1 MTDGLKKGN
10 EGVPES
16 LFERIK
22 ENFINFITSR
32 LFVLTLVFCALAA
45 ILIFRIFNLQIIE
58 GEKYLN
64 EFLLK
69 TEKNR
74 EIASTRGNIYDSKG
88 VLLAYSELAYSV
100 KIEDVFEGSKKNRNI
115 ALNDTIYRLINMIEK
130 NGDRIIS
137 DFGIA
142 INEDGEYEYTVS
154 DTQLLRFKADVYGY
168 AYITELKY
176 EEETATAEEMM
187 EDLMSV
193 DFYGVG
199 TYTDPNDSKSFVAGM
214 GYTPKECLQIV
225 TIRYCMGLTSYQK
238 YLGTTVASDVNEKT
252 VAVIMENLDTL
263 DGVSIEEDTARRY
276 VDSVY
281 FAPIIGYTG
290 KISTEELNELNHAN
304 KEKNHD
310 ETDRY
315 TLNDIVGKTGIE
327 ATMELDLQG
336 KKGTELVFV
345 DNMGKVIEVSSRTE
359 PVAGNDIYLTID
371 HDLQIAAY
379 NILEQNIAGI
389 LLAKIQNIKEYK
401 PAANAS
407 GGDIIIPIY
416 DVYYALFN
424 NNIIDISH
432 FENENAGETEIKVYN
447 AFNNYKENVFEILN
461 DEIKNK
467 RTPYKNLK
475 TEYQVYESNIVTYLT
490 DRGIIL
496 SNKIDTDDEVYIAW
510 KTDETIGLGEY
521 LEYLIS
527 MNWIDVTKL
536 DLSGQYSDSGEV
548 FNALIDYIVQM
559 LNKSGEFNRK
569 LYKYMILNDVISG
582 KDVCKTLCEQGI
594 YDIDPDDEAQLYNGT
609 MTAYEFMRRR
619 IETLEITPAQLA
631 LDPFSGSMV
640 ITDVNNGNVLA
651 LVSYP
656 SYDNNRM
663 ANTVDSAYYASLQMD
678 KSRPMYNYAT
688 QQQTAPGSIF
698 KMVTAAAGLQE
709 GVVSTSTQILCAG
722 IFDKANY
729 NSKCWIYP
737 GSHGLQRITEAI
749 KNSCNHYFYEVGY
762 RLSLDENLNYN
773 SELGNETIYKYA
785 KQFGLA
791 DKSGVE
797 IDEAEPQVSD
807 ELPVFTAI
815 GQGTNNFTTVGLA
828 RYVTTVANGGTCF
841 DLTLLDKRTDHNQT
855 VLEEYEADIRNQ
867 IELPSAYWD
876 AIHTG
881 MRRVVES
888 KSYYNDL
895 GINVAGKTGT
905 AQESKSRTN
914 HALFVCYAPYE
925 KPEIAIATR
934 IAFGY
939 SSDYA
944 ARTTR
949 EVLKYYYNLEDEDKL
964 LNGTADTIES
974 GIASDEW

>member
-1 MTDGLKKGN
+1 M
-10 EGVPES
+10 
-16 LFERIK
+16 FERIK
-22 ENFINFITSR
+22 ENVINFITSR
-32 LFVLTLVFCALAA
+32 LFVLALVFCALAA

-115 ALNDTIYRLINMIEK
+115 ALNDTIYRLINMIEQ
-130 NGDRIIS
+130 NGDCIIS
-137 DFGIA
+137 DFGIT

-154 DTQLLRFKADVYGY
+154 DTQLLRFKADVYGH
-168 AYITELKY
+168 AYITDLKY
-176 EEETATAEEMM
+176 EEETATADEMM
-187 EDLMSV
+187 ADLMSS
-193 DFYGVG
+193 DFYGIG
-199 TYTDPNDSKSFVAGM
+199 TYTDPDDSKSFVEGM

-225 TIRYCMGLTSYQK
+225 TIRYAMGLTSYQK
-238 YLGTTVASDVNEKT
+238 YLGTTVASDINEKT

-290 KISTEELNELNHAN
+290 KISTEELNELNQAN
-304 KEKNHD
+304 KEKNHE

-327 ATMELDLQG
+327 ATMELELQG

-424 NNIIDISH
+424 NSIIDISH

-447 AFNNYKENVFEILN
+447 AFNNYKENVFDILD

-467 RTPYKNLK
+467 RTPYKKLK
-475 TEYQVYESNIVTYLT
+475 AEYQVYESNIVTYLT

-496 SNKIDTDDEVYIAW
+496 NSKIDTNDEVYIAW

-527 MNWIDVTKL
+527 MNWIDVAKL
-536 DLSGQYSDSGEV
+536 DLTGQYSDSGEV
-548 FNALIDYIVQM
+548 FDALIDYIVQM
-559 LNKSGEFNRK
+559 LDKSGEFNRK
-569 LYKYMILNDVISG
+569 LYKYMILNDIISG
-582 KDVCKTLCEQGI
+582 KDVCKILCEQGI

-609 MTAYEFMRRR
+609 MTAYDFMRRR

-656 SYDNNRM
+656 GYDNNRM

-709 GVVSTSTQILCAG
+709 GVVSTSTQVLCAG

-737 GSHGLQRITEAI
+737 GSHGLQKITDAI
-749 KNSCNHYFYEVGY
+749 RNSCNHYFYEVGY

>member
-1 MTDGLKKGN
+1 M
-10 EGVPES
+10 
-16 LFERIK
+16 FERIK

-290 KISTEELNELNHAN
+290 KISTEELNELNQAN

-569 LYKYMILNDVISG
+569 LYKYMILNDVISC

>member
-1 MTDGLKKGN
+1 M
-10 EGVPES
+10 
-16 LFERIK
+16 FERLR

-32 LFVLTLVFCALAA
+32 LFVLSLAYCALAV
-45 ILIFRIFNLQIIE
+45 ILIVRVFNLQIVE

-74 EIASTRGNIYDSKG
+74 EIASTRGNIYDADG

-100 KIEDVFEGSKKNRNI
+100 KIEDIFEGSKRTRNI
-115 ALNDTIYRLINMIEK
+115 KLNDTIYRLIKMIEK
-130 NGDRIIS
+130 NGDRVIS
-137 DFGIA
+137 DFNI
-142 INEDGEYEYTVS
+142 ILNEDGEYEYTVS
-154 DTQLLRFKADVYGY
+154 DTQLLRFKADVYGH
-168 AYITELKY
+168 AYITDLKY
-176 EEETATAEEMM
+176 EEESATAEEMM
-187 EDLMSV
+187 EDLMST

-199 TYTDPNDSKSFVAGM
+199 TYMDPDDSKSFVSGM
-214 GYTPKECLQIV
+214 GYTKKEALQIV
-225 TIRYCMGLTSYQK
+225 TIRYAMGLTSYQK
-238 YLGTTVASDVNEKT
+238 YLGTTVASDINEKT
-252 VAVIMENLDTL
+252 VAIIMENLDTL
-263 DGVSIEEDTARRY
+263 EGVDIEEDTARRY
-276 VDSVY
+276 VDSEF

-290 KISTEELNELNHAN
+290 KISTDELEELNQAN
-304 KEKNHD
+304 KEKTGQD
-310 ETDRY
+310 TERY
-315 TLNDIVGKTGIE
+315 SMNDIVGKTGIE
-327 ATMELDLQG
+327 AYMELELQG
-336 KKGTELVFV
+336 QKGTEQVFV

-359 PVAGNDIYLTID
+359 PVAGNDVYLTIK
-371 HDLQIAAY
+371 HDLQVACY

-401 PAANAS
+401 PTENS
-407 GGDIIIPIY
+407 TGGDIIIPIY

-424 NNIIDISH
+424 NNVIDISR
-432 FENENAGETEIKVYN
+432 FEDENAGETEKKVYE
-447 AFNNYKENVFEILN
+447 AYKTYKEGVFQTLNEEIQ
-461 DEIKNK
+461 EK

-490 DRGIIL
+490 ERGIIL
-496 SNKIDTDDEVYIAW
+496 SDKIDTKDETYIAW
-510 KTDETIGLGEY
+510 KTEETIGLGEY

-527 MNWIDVTKL
+527 MSWIDVTKL
-536 DLSGQYSDSGEV
+536 DLTGQYSDSEEI
-548 FNALIDYIVQM
+548 FKALNEYIIEM
-559 LNKSGEFNRK
+559 LDNSGEFNRK

-582 KDVCKTLCEQGI
+582 RDVCKVLCEQGI
-594 YDIDPDDEAQLYNGT
+594 HDVDPDDEAKLFDGT
-609 MTAYEFMRRR
+609 MTAYDFMRRR

-640 ITDVNNGNVLA
+640 ITDVNTGNVLA

-656 SYDNNRM
+656 GYDNNRM
-663 ANTVDSAYYASLQMD
+663 VNTVDSSYFASLQMD
-678 KSRPMYNYAT
+678 KSRPLLNYAT

-709 GVVSTSTQILCAG
+709 GVVNTSTQVLCAG
-722 IFDKANY
+722 VFEKANY
-729 NSKCWIYP
+729 NSRCWIYP
-737 GSHGLQRITEAI
+737 GSHGMQKVSDAI
-749 KNSCNHYFYEVGY
+749 QNSCNHYFYEVGY
-762 RLSLDENLNYN
+762 RLSLDEDLNYD
-773 SELGNETIYKYA
+773 SSLGVDKLYQYA
-785 KQFGLA
+785 KDFGLA

-797 IDEAEPQVSD
+797 IDEAEPHVSD
-807 ELPVFTAI
+807 ELSVFSAI

-828 RYVTTVANGGTCF
+828 RYVTTIANGGTCY

-855 VLEEYEADIRNQ
+855 VLEDYEAEIRNQ
-867 IELPSAYWD
+867 VELPSAYWN

-888 KSYYNDL
+888 KSYYNNL
-895 GINVAGKTGT
+895 GISVAGKTGT

-925 KPEIAIATR
+925 NPEIAIATR

-949 EVLKYYYNLEDEDKL
+949 EVLKYYYNLEDEEEL
-964 LNGTADTIES
+964 LSGTADTIES

>member
-1 MTDGLKKGN
+1 M
-10 EGVPES
+10 
-16 LFERIK
+16 FERIK

-32 LFVLTLVFCALAA
+32 LFVLTLVFCVLAA

-290 KISTEELNELNHAN
+290 KISTEELNELNQAN

-461 DEIKNK
+461 EEIKNK

>member
-1 MTDGLKKGN
+1 M
-10 EGVPES
+10 
-16 LFERIK
+16 FERLK
-22 ENFINFITSR
+22 ENLINFITSR
-32 LFVLTLVFCALAA
+32 LFVLSLVFCALTV
-45 ILIFRIFNLQIIE
+45 ILILRVFNLQIIE

-64 EFLLK
+64 DFLLK
-69 TEKNR
+69 TEKTR
-74 EIASTRGNIYDSKG
+74 EIASTRGNIYDKNG

-100 KIEDVFEGSKKNRNI
+100 KIEDVFEGSKKNRNKK
-115 ALNDTIYRLINMIEK
+115 LNDTIYRLIKFIEK
-130 NGDRIIS
+130 NGDRVIS
-137 DFGIA
+137 DFNI
-142 INEDGEYEYTVS
+142 ILNEDGEYEYTVS
-154 DTQLLRFKADVYGY
+154 DTQLLRFKADVYGRK
-168 AYITELKY
+168 YITELEY
-176 EEETATAEEMM
+176 EEETATAGEMM
-187 EDLMSV
+187 EDLMSTSY
-193 DFYGVG
+193 YGIG
-199 TYTDPNDSKSFVAGM
+199 TYTDPDDSKSFVPGM
-214 GYTPKECLQIV
+214 GYTKRECLQIV
-225 TIRYCMGLTSYQK
+225 TIRYAMGLTSYQK

-252 VAVIMENLDTL
+252 VAIIMENLDSL
-263 DGVSIEEDTARRY
+263 DGVAIEEDTARRY

-281 FAPIIGYTG
+281 FAPVIGYTG
-290 KISTEELNELNHAN
+290 KISPEELEALNQEN
-304 KEKNHD
+304 KDKYSAES
-310 ETDRY
+310 DRY

-327 ATMELDLQG
+327 ATMELELQG
-336 KKGTELVFV
+336 KKGSEKVFV
-345 DNMGKVIEVSSRTE
+345 DNVGKVIEVSERTE
-359 PVAGNDIYLTID
+359 PVAGNDIYLTLD
-371 HDLQIAAY
+371 HDLQMACY

-401 PAANAS
+401 PSENSS

-424 NNIIDISH
+424 NNVIDISH
-432 FENENAGETEIKVYN
+432 FENENAGETEKRVYS
-447 AFNNYKENVFEILN
+447 AFTAYKEEVFNTLTE
-461 DEIKNK
+461 EIKDK
-467 RTPYKNLK
+467 QTPYKKLK
-475 TEYQVYESNIVTYLT
+475 TEYQVYESNIVSYLT
-490 DRGIIL
+490 ERGVIL
-496 SNKIDTDDEVYIAW
+496 TDKIDSDDKTYIAW
-510 KTDETIGLGEY
+510 KTEETIGVGEY

-527 MNWIDVTKL
+527 MNWIDVAKL
-536 DLSGQYSDSGEV
+536 DLTGQYSDSEEV
-548 FNALIDYIVQM
+548 FNALMDYILQM
-559 LNKSGEFNRK
+559 LDKSGEFNRK
-569 LYKYMILNDVISG
+569 LYKYMLLNNVITG
-582 KDVCKTLCEQGI
+582 KDVCMVLCEQGI
-594 YDIDPDDEAQLYNGT
+594 HDIDPDDEAALFDGS
-609 MTAYEFMRRR
+609 MKAYDFMRRR

-663 ANTVDSAYYASLQMD
+663 ANTVDSSYYAQLQID

-709 GVVSTSTQILCAG
+709 GVVNTSTQVLCAG

-737 GSHGLQRITEAI
+737 GSHGMQRITDAI

-762 RLSLDENLNYN
+762 RLSLDDNLNYN
-773 SELGNETIYKYA
+773 NDLGINTIYKYA

-828 RYVTTVANGGTCF
+828 RYATTIANGGICF

-855 VLEEYEADIRNQ
+855 VLEDYEADIRN
-867 IELPSAYWD
+867 IVEMPTVYWD
-876 AIHTG
+876 VIHTG
-881 MRRVVES
+881 MRKVVES
-888 KSYYNDL
+888 KSYYNNL

-914 HALFVCYAPYE
+914 HAVFICYAPYE
-925 KPEIAIATR
+925 EPEIAVSTR

-949 EVLKYYYNLEDEDKL
+949 EILKYYYNLEDEEL
-964 LNGTADTIES
+964 LLKGTADTIES

>member
-1 MTDGLKKGN
+1 M
-10 EGVPES
+10 
-16 LFERIK
+16 FERFR

-32 LFVLTLVFCALAA
+32 LFVLSLVYCGLAA
-45 ILIFRIFNLQIIE
+45 ILIIRVFNLQIVE

-74 EIASTRGNIYDSKG
+74 EIASTRGNIYDTDG

-100 KIEDVFEGSKKNRNI
+100 KIEDVFEGGKKARNI
-115 ALNDTIYRLINMIEK
+115 ELNDTIFRLIKMIEK
-130 NGDRIIS
+130 NGDRVIS
-137 DFGIA
+137 DFNIVL
-142 INEDGEYEYTVS
+142 NEDGEYEYTVS
-154 DTQLLRFKADVYGY
+154 DTQLLRFKADVYGHP
-168 AYITELKY
+168 YITELTY
-176 EEETATAEEMM
+176 EEESATAEEMM
-187 EDLMSV
+187 EDLMST
-193 DFYGVG
+193 DFYGIG
-199 TYTDPNDSKSFVAGM
+199 TYTDPDDSKSFVSGM
-214 GYTPKECLQIV
+214 GYTKKEALQIV
-225 TIRYCMGLTSYQK
+225 TIRYAMGLTSYQK

-252 VAVIMENLDTL
+252 VAVIMENLDEL

-276 VDSVY
+276 VDSEY

-290 KISTEELNELNHAN
+290 KISTDELEELNQAN
-304 KEKNHD
+304 KEATGQ
-310 ETDRY
+310 EAERY
-315 TLNDIVGKTGIE
+315 SMNDIVGKTGIE
-327 ATMELDLQG
+327 AYMELELQG
-336 KKGTELVFV
+336 QKGTEQVFV

-359 PVAGNDIYLTID
+359 PVAGNDVYLTIK
-371 HDLQIAAY
+371 HDLQVACY

-401 PAANAS
+401 PTENSS
-407 GGDIIIPIY
+407 GSDIIIPIY

-424 NNIIDISH
+424 NNIIDISR
-432 FENENAGETEIKVYN
+432 FEDENAGETEKKVYEE
-447 AFNNYKENVFEILN
+447 FKMYKEGVFQTLN
-461 DEIKNK
+461 EEMQEK
-467 RTPYKNLK
+467 RTPYKKLK

-490 DRGIIL
+490 ERGIIL
-496 SNKIDTDDEVYIAW
+496 SDEIDTKDETYIAW
-510 KTDETIGLGEY
+510 KTEETIGLGEY
-521 LEYLIS
+521 LEYLIAMS
-527 MNWIDVTKL
+527 WIDVTKL
-536 DLSGQYSDSGEV
+536 DLSGQYSDSDEI
-548 FNALIDYIVQM
+548 FKALNEYIIEM
-559 LNKSGEFNRK
+559 LDNSGEFNRK

-582 KDVCKTLCEQGI
+582 RDVCKILCEQGI
-594 YDIDPDDEAQLYNGT
+594 HDVDPDDEAQLFDGT

-640 ITDVNNGNVLA
+640 ITDVNTGNVLA

-656 SYDNNRM
+656 GYDNNRM
-663 ANTVDSAYYASLQMD
+663 ANTVDSAYYASLQLD

-709 GVVSTSTQILCAG
+709 GVVNTSTQVLCAN
-722 IFDKANY
+722 IFEKANY
-729 NSKCWIYP
+729 NSRCWIYP
-737 GSHGLQRITEAI
+737 GSHGNQKVSDAI
-749 KNSCNHYFYEVGY
+749 QNSCNHYFYEVGY
-762 RLSLDENLNYN
+762 RLSLDEDLNYN
-773 SELGNETIYKYA
+773 SSLGIEKLYQYA
-785 KQFGLA
+785 EEFGLA

-807 ELPVFTAI
+807 ELSVLSAI

-828 RYVTTVANGGTCF
+828 RYVTTIANGGTCY

-855 VLEEYEADIRNQ
+855 VLEDYEAEIRNQ
-867 IELPSAYWD
+867 VELPSAYWN

-881 MRRVVES
+881 MRKVVES
-888 KSYYNDL
+888 KSYYNNL

-925 KPEIAIATR
+925 NPEIAVATR
-934 IAFGY
+934 IAYGY

-949 EVLKYYYNLEDEDKL
+949 EVLKYYYNLEDEEEL
-964 LNGTADTIES
+964 LSGTADTIEN

>member
-1 MTDGLKKGN
+1 M
-10 EGVPES
+10 
-16 LFERIK
+16 FERIK

-290 KISTEELNELNHAN
+290 KISTEELNELNQAN

>member
-1 MTDGLKKGN
+1 M
-10 EGVPES
+10 
-16 LFERIK
+16 FERLK

-32 LFVLTLVFCALAA
+32 FFVLSLAFCALAM
-45 ILIFRIFNLQIIE
+45 ILILRVFNLQIIE

-69 TEKNR
+69 TEKTR
-74 EIASTRGNIYDSKG
+74 EIASTRGNIYDRNG

-115 ALNDTIYRLINMIEK
+115 KLNDTIYRLIKFIEK
-130 NGDRIIS
+130 NGDRVIS
-137 DFGIA
+137 DFNITL
-142 INEDGEYEYTVS
+142 NEDGEYEYTVS
-154 DTQLLRFKADVYGY
+154 DTQLLRFKADVYGRK
-168 AYITELKY
+168 YITELEY
-176 EEETATAEEMM
+176 EEETATADEMM
-187 EDLMSV
+187 EDLMSTSY
-193 DFYGVG
+193 YGIG
-199 TYTDPNDSKSFVAGM
+199 TYTDPDDSKSFVPGM
-214 GYTPKECLQIV
+214 GYTKRECLQIV
-225 TIRYCMGLTSYQK
+225 TIRYAMGLTSYQK

-252 VAVIMENLDTL
+252 VAIIMENLDSL
-263 DGVSIEEDTARRY
+263 DGVAIEEDTARRY

-281 FAPIIGYTG
+281 FAPVIGYTG
-290 KISTEELNELNHAN
+290 KISTDELEELNQEN
-304 KEKNHD
+304 KDKYSA

-315 TLNDIVGKTGIE
+315 TMNDIVGKTGIE
-327 ATMELDLQG
+327 ATMELELQG
-336 KKGTELVFV
+336 QKGSEQVFV
-345 DNMGKVIEVSSRTE
+345 DNVGKVIEVSDRTE

-371 HDLQIAAY
+371 HDLQVACY

-401 PAANAS
+401 PSANSS

-416 DVYYALFN
+416 DVYYSLFN
-424 NNIIDISH
+424 NNVIDISH
-432 FENENAGETEIKVYN
+432 FENENAGETEKKVYS
-447 AFNNYKENVFEILN
+447 AYSAYKEEVFNTLN

-467 RTPYKNLK
+467 QTPYKKLK
-475 TEYQVYESNIVTYLT
+475 TEYQVYESNIVSYLT
-490 DRGIIL
+490 ERDVIL
-496 SNKIDTDDEVYIAW
+496 NDKIDTDDKTYIAW
-510 KTDETIGLGEY
+510 KTEETIGVGEY

-527 MNWIDVTKL
+527 MNWIDVSKL
-536 DLSGQYSDSGEV
+536 DLTGQYSDSEEV
-548 FNALIDYIVQM
+548 FDALMDYILQM
-559 LNKSGEFNRK
+559 LDKSGEFNRK
-569 LYKYMILNDVISG
+569 LYKYMLLNNVITG
-582 KDVCKTLCEQGI
+582 KDACKILCEQGI
-594 YDIDPDDEAQLYNGT
+594 HDIDPDDEAALFNGS
-609 MTAYEFMRRR
+609 MTAYDFMRRR
-619 IETLEITPAQLA
+619 IESLEITPAQLA

-663 ANTVDSAYYASLQMD
+663 ANTVDSTYYAQLQMD

-709 GVVSTSTQILCAG
+709 GVINASTQVLCAD

-729 NSKCWIYP
+729 NSKCWVYP
-737 GSHGLQRITEAI
+737 GSHGMQRITDAI

-762 RLSLDENLNYN
+762 RLSLDDNLSYSND
-773 SELGNETIYKYA
+773 LGIDTIYKYA

-797 IDEAEPQVSD
+797 IDEAEPHVSD

-828 RYVTTVANGGTCF
+828 RYATTIANGGVCY

-855 VLEEYEADIRNQ
+855 VLEDYEADIHN
-867 IELPSAYWD
+867 IVEMPTAYWD
-876 AIHTG
+876 IIHTG
-881 MRRVVES
+881 MRKVVES
-888 KSYYNDL
+888 KSYYNNL

-914 HALFVCYAPYE
+914 HAVFICYAPYE
-925 KPEIAIATR
+925 EPEIAVSTR

-949 EVLKYYYNLEDEDKL
+949 EVLKYYYNLEDEEVL